1 MNRDSKIIFESY
13 QRQVDEGMF
22 DRMKAR
28 GRGLAQSIGG
38 LKNTASNLAGK
49 AKGAVGTMVGN
60 QNMVQQGAQ
69 QVQQAQQQS
78 AARTTG
84 KDTKATAINTTF
96 TGKIDKELMNFNNR
110 LSKTLGVTDPQQLLS
125 TLEQSSPDMAKLY
138 STIQE
143 ISNQIKQSTGGSP
156 QPAPGAPAPGA
167 PAPGAPAPGAPAPG
181 APAPGA
187 GAAGDKVTVQTKNGP
202 QTATLTGAGSA
213 PGFQQVKLDSGTIF
227 AAADSAIQPA

>member
-181 APAPGA
+181 A